1 MKSIGLLALPLLL
14 AACAS
19 MGDARVLSAPDLQR
33 VRAGMTRD
41 DALRLL
47 GTPYQTMKF
56 PLSGYESLDYRYQ
69 DPWGYLAL
77 FSVSIG
83 AQGMVIGTMTQRLND
98 GGDHSNSK

>member
-1 MKSIGLLALPLLL
+1 MDYVILL
-14 AACAS
+14 CA
-19 MGDARVLSAPDLQR
+19 RLSDT
-33 VRAGMTRD
+33 RAFY
-41 DALRLL
+41 L
-47 GTPYQTMKF
+47 QTMKF

-83 AQGMVIGTMTQRLND
+83 AQGMVIGTMMQRLND